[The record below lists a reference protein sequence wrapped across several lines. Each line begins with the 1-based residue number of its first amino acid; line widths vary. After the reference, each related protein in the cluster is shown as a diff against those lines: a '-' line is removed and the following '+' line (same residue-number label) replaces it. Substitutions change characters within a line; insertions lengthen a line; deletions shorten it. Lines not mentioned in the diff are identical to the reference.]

1 MCFWTKVEILL
12 HSLYYDLGEFS
23 LWPFSLYL
31 PNRICRTFLQNVENW
46 NNLSYNRKIRSENLD
61 DFVPLLSC
69 GKDGMNKLWCR
80 YFYLLK
86 CKVRLSLISDIFS
99 ILWNWNM
106 ANFLQCLDS
115 LKWEQ
120 RLNKLVNKLTT
131 PKLAWM
137 LPKRDAKQNAYFL
150 FWVRNKPNWMQGL
163 LLKREDSPNARGPF
177 E

>member
-1 MCFWTKVEILL
+1 M
-12 HSLYYDLGEFS
+12 
-23 LWPFSLYL
+23 
-31 PNRICRTFLQNVENW
+31 PNFFANVENW
-46 NNLSYNRKIRSENLD
+46 NNLSYNRKIRSENLYD
-61 DFVPLLSC
+61 LVPLPTWLC
-69 GKDGMNKLWCR
+69 KYEMNKLWCW

-131 PKLAWM
+131 PNLAWM

-163 LLKREDSPNARGPF
+163 LLKREDWPNARGPF